1 MNFCNILGGKRWAAT
16 MLSGIIFSN
25 KSSFSLVASCLV
37 ASMLLA
43 VANLNWLNPEI
54 TNLVPVLKSYWLM
67 IHVSVIT
74 SSYGFFGLCAFIGLL
89 NIVLITFLVVLSKS
103 LFV

>member
-1 MNFCNILGGKRWAAT
+1 
-16 MLSGIIFSN
+16 
-25 KSSFSLVASCLV
+25 
-37 ASMLLA
+37 MLLF

-74 SSYGFFGLCAFIGLL
+74 SSYGFFGLCAFLD
-89 NIVLITFLVVLSKS
+89 S
-103 LFV
+103 